1 MVLTSFLDFL
11 SLCAEIENEVL
22 IISTGDDDER
32 LPALVKAVLH
42 VSGNLVALQTWLIIS
57 VVVIVVAV
65 VVVMLFGFEM
75 WVCL

>member
-1 MVLTSFLDFL
+1 MVFTSFLDFL
-11 SLCAEIENEVL
+11 SLCAEIENEAL

-42 VSGNLVALQTWLIIS
+42 VFGNLVALQTWLIIS
-57 VVVIVVAV
+57 VAATVAV
-65 VVVMLFGFEM
+65 EAVMLSGFEM